1 MMMVTPYAGGIYQRG
16 YGIGSIFRGLFR
28 AALPIIK
35 QQGKAIAKSVGRKA
49 MKTGVRLASDALR
62 GRDMGESV
70 KIRLAQALH
79 EAPVRKVKRGTTSS
93 HKGRRGKASKK
104 RRVAGDIFG

>member
-1 MMMVTPYAGGIYQRG
+1 MMMVSPYAGGIYQRG

-35 QQGKAIAKSVGRKA
+35 QQGKVIAKNVGRKA
-49 MKTGVRLASDALR
+49 IKTGVRLASDALR

-70 KIRLAQALH
+70 KIRLAQALDDR
-79 EAPVRKVKRGTTSS
+79 PIRKGKRGQRSA
-93 HKGRRGKASKK
+93 KRGRSRNALK
-104 RRVAGDIFG
+104 RRRVTGDIFG